1 MELFQTSNEF
11 LKRRIEN
18 LEEKVK
24 FLEDPNKSDKGN
36 ITNPNPDISEA
47 LVCETFENKDD
58 LKCHIDAHHDKIV
71 QPSQYITSGELTRTS
86 TWRWQPN

>member
-24 FLEDPNKSDKGN
+24 FLEDPNKFDKGN

-47 LVCETFENKDD
+47 LVCEKFENKDD

-71 QPSQYITSGELTRTS
+71 QPSQYITSGELSRTS
-86 TWRWQPN
+86 PWRWQPN

>member
-1 MELFQTSNEF
+1 MELLQTSNEF

-36 ITNPNPDISEA
+36 ITNPNP
-47 LVCETFENKDD
+47 ET
-58 LKCHIDAHHDKIV
+58 
-71 QPSQYITSGELTRTS
+71 S
-86 TWRWQPN
+86 